1 MVSNPVQLYRDYI
14 EFKVK
19 IKQNNELGSSVIKEN
34 DKDYTYIEYVRQ
46 GVRWDLSVGPLCD
59 FGIKIKN
66 TKYKRL
72 KILHFK

>member
-34 DKDYTYIEYVRQ
+34 DKDYTYMEYVRQ
-46 GVRWDLSVGPLCD
+46 GIDRV
-59 FGIKIKN
+59 
-66 TKYKRL
+66 
-72 KILHFK
+72 